1 MDEKYNALFTPWKIG
16 NVEIP
21 NRIVQ
26 CSMGGTSL
34 FGWLEPN
41 HFDKEAAYFL
51 LNRAQDGVGLILPGM
66 QCVRDTMGIPG
77 RKWLWQNDR
86 MFKELKP
93 YMEEFHKTGSKLF
106 IQLAAGFGRSMAI
119 NGWMSYLAKH
129 DFLNKLA
136 SPIVDVQYSCASASA
151 TPNRWNEDLKSRP
164 MTRAEIKEMV
174 EAFGKTAKKLR
185 DAGVDGVEIHAV
197 HEGYLL
203 DQFTMKN
210 WNFRTDEYGGSF
222 ENRFRFPV
230 EIVKCIHEYAG
241 DDFPVSLRYSVVS
254 KTKGWG
260 KGAMPYEEDFEEFGR
275 DMEESEKA
283 VKYLEEAGY
292 AMFNCDNGTYD
303 AWYWAHP
310 PQYMPDNCNLS
321 YVEHIKNFT
330 SKPVVCAGRMD
341 PVKAAEEIEAGRLD
355 AVAIARQ
362 NLVDHDWIHKIKAGQ
377 QDEIKPC
384 IRCHNGCF
392 NMAKFAGTPNI
403 QHLGDSLHLARC
415 ALNPTTMQHNRY
427 KIVPTKKPKKVAI
440 IGGGIGGMECALVLT
455 QRGHKPVIFEKSNEL
470 GGLFLT
476 ASAMT
481 FKENDKDLITWY
493 KREIEKAGIE
503 VHLGTEVNDLNTLH
517 GFDDIIVATGSVPRT
532 MPQIKGFDK
541 TLTFT
546 DVLKDK
552 KEVGDKVLFIG
563 GGQSS
568 CEAAYDL
575 LLNFGKHPI
584 IVEYAGDLVAAQA
597 TCLANTSY
605 LRDAMEYHKV
615 PVYLHSTVTEITDK
629 GCTVKNVQTGETFFV
644 ECDSVVNGI
653 GFVPTPVG
661 GKTASRKVKGRETI
675 HRVGD
680 CVAIGN
686 LRTVIWRAWDVCM
699 KI

>member
-1 MDEKYNALFTPWKIG
+1 MNQKYNALFTPWKIC

-34 FGWLEPN
+34 FGWMEPS
-41 HFDKEAAYFL
+41 HLDKEAAYFL

-66 QCVRDTMGIPG
+66 QCIKDPILG
-77 RKWLWQNDR
+77 RWLYQNDK
-86 MFKELKP
+86 MFKDLEV
-93 YMEEFHKTGSKLF
+93 YMKEFHKTGSKLF
-106 IQLAAGFGRSMAI
+106 IQLAAGMGRSMAI
-119 NGWMSYLAKH
+119 TKPMVTLLKH
-129 DFLNKLA
+129 PLLGKIA
-136 SPIVDVQYSCASASA
+136 SPIADLDYITASASA
-151 TPNRWNEDLKSRP
+151 TPNRWYEEIKSRP
-164 MTRAEIKEMV
+164 MTIQEIHDQV
-174 EAFGKTAKKLR
+174 DAFAKTAKKLM

-203 DQFTMKN
+203 DQFTISNMN
-210 WNFRTDEYGGSF
+210 YRTDEYGGSF
-222 ENRFRFPV
+222 ENRYRFPV
-230 EIVKCIHEYAG
+230 EIVQAIKAACG
-241 DDFPVSLRYSVVS
+241 NDFPVSLRYSVVS
-254 KTKGWG
+254 KTKDWG
-260 KGAMPYEEDFEEFGR
+260 KGAMPYETDFKEFGR
-275 DMEESEKA
+275 DMEESERA
-283 VKYLEEAGY
+283 IKYLSDAGY
-292 AMFNCDNGTYD
+292 DMFNCDNGTYD

-310 PQYMPDNCNLS
+310 PQYMPDNCNLE
-321 YVEHIKNFT
+321 YVEHIKKFT
-330 SKPVVCAGRMD
+330 DKPVVCAGRMD
-341 PVKAAEEIEAGRLD
+341 PVKAAEEIEAGKLD

-362 NLVDHDWIHKIKAGQ
+362 NLVDHDWIHKIKEGRE
-377 QDEIKPC
+377 DEIKPC

-392 NMAKFAGTPNI
+392 NMAKYAGTPNV

-427 KIVPTKKPKKVAI
+427 KIVPTKNPKKVAI
-440 IGGGIGGMECALVLT
+440 IGGGIGGMECALVLK
-455 QRGHKPVIFEKSNEL
+455 QRGHIPTIFEKSGEL

-481 FKENDKDLITWY
+481 FKENDKELIRWY
-493 KREIEKAGIE
+493 LNEIEKEGID
-503 VHLGTEVNDLNTLH
+503 VHLNTEINDLGALH
-517 GFDDIIVATGSVPRT
+517 GFDEIIVASGSVPRT
-532 MPQIKGFDK
+532 MPSIKGFDK

-546 DVLKDK
+546 QVLRDK
-552 KEVGDKVLFIG
+552 VDVGDKVLFIG

-568 CEAAYDL
+568 CEAAYDM
-575 LLNFGKHPI
+575 LLNYGKHPI

-629 GCTVKNVQTGETFFV
+629 GCTVKNVQTGETTFV

-661 GKTASRKVKGRETI
+661 GKDNKKAY
-675 HRVGD
+675 RVGD

>member
-1 MDEKYNALFTPWKIG
+1 MNSKYNALFTPWKIG

-34 FGWLEPN
+34 FGWMEPS
-41 HFDKEAAYFL
+41 HLDKEAAYFL

-66 QCVRDTMGIPG
+66 QCIKDPIGG
-77 RKWLWQNDR
+77 RWLYQNNK
-86 MFKELKP
+86 MFKDLKE
-93 YMEEFHKTGSKLF
+93 YMVEFHKTGSKLF
-106 IQLAAGFGRSMAI
+106 IQLAAGMGRSMAI
-119 NGWMSYLAKH
+119 TKPMVALLKH
-129 DFLNKLA
+129 PILGKLA
-136 SPIVDVQYSCASASA
+136 SPVADLDYITASASA
-151 TPNRWNEDLKSRP
+151 TPNRWYDEIKSRP
-164 MTRAEIKEMV
+164 MTIKEIHDQV
-174 EAFGKTAKKLR
+174 EAFAKTSKKLM

-203 DQFTMKN
+203 DQFTISNMN
-210 WNFRTDEYGGSF
+210 YRTDEYGGSF

-230 EIVKCIHEYAG
+230 EIVQAIKAACG

-254 KTKGWG
+254 KTKDWG
-260 KGAMPYEEDFEEFGR
+260 KGAMPYEKDFKEFGR

-283 VKYLEEAGY
+283 IKYLADAGY
-292 AMFNCDNGTYD
+292 DMFSCDNGTYD

-310 PQYMPDNCNLS
+310 PQYMPDNCNLE
-321 YVEHIKNFT
+321 YVEHIKKFT
-330 SKPVVCAGRMD
+330 DKPVVCAGRMD
-341 PVKAAEEIEAGRLD
+341 PVKAAEEIEAGKLD

-362 NLVDHDWIHKIKAGQ
+362 NLVDHDWIHKIKEGHE
-377 QDEIKPC
+377 DEIKPC

-392 NMAKFAGTPNI
+392 NMAKFAGTPNV
-403 QHLGDSLHLARC
+403 QHFNDSMHLARC
-415 ALNPTTMQHNRY
+415 ALNPTTMQHTRY
-427 KIVPTKKPKKVAI
+427 KIVPTKNPKKVAI
-440 IGGGIGGMECALVLT
+440 IGGGIGGMECALVLK
-455 QRGHKPVIFEKSNEL
+455 QRGHIPTIFEKTDEL

-481 FKENDKDLITWY
+481 FKENDKELIRWY
-493 KREIEKAGIE
+493 KNEIEKQGID
-503 VHLGTEVNDLNTLH
+503 VRFNTEINDLGVLR
-517 GFDDIIVATGSVPRT
+517 GYDDIIVASGSVPRM
-532 MPQIKGFDK
+532 MPSIKGFDK
-541 TLTFT
+541 ALTFT
-546 DVLKDK
+546 QVLKDK
-552 KEVGDKVLFIG
+552 VDVGDKVLFIG

-568 CEAAYDL
+568 CEAAYDM

-597 TCLANTSY
+597 TCLANTSF

-629 GCTVKNVQTGETFFV
+629 GCTVKNVETGETTFV

-661 GKTASRKVKGRETI
+661 GKDNKKAY
-675 HRVGD
+675 RVGD

>member
-1 MDEKYNALFTPWKIG
+1 MDAKYQPLFTPWKIG
-16 NVEIP
+16 NVEIK

-66 QCVRDTMGIPG
+66 QCVRDQLGIPG
-77 RKWLWQNDR
+77 RKWLYQNDQ
-86 MFKELKP
+86 MFKQLKE
-93 YMEEFHKTGSKLF
+93 YMVEFHKTGAKLF
-106 IQLAAGFGRSMAI
+106 IQLAAGMGRSMAI
-119 NGWMSYLAKH
+119 NGWMTTLAKN
-129 DFLNKLA
+129 DVLNKLA
-136 SPIVDVQYSCASASA
+136 SPIVDVQYCCASASA
-151 TPNRWNEDLKSRP
+151 TPNRWAEDVTSRP
-164 MTRAEIKEMV
+164 LTVAEIQEMV
-174 EAFGKTAKKLR
+174 EAFGKTAKRLR
-185 DAGVDGVEIHAV
+185 EAGVDGVEIHAV

-203 DQFTMKN
+203 DQFTMSN
-210 WNFRTDEYGGSF
+210 WNYRTDQYGGSF

-230 EIVKCIHEYAG
+230 EIVQEIKKQAG
-241 DDFPVSLRYSVVS
+241 ADFPVSLRYSVVS
-254 KTKGWG
+254 KTKAWG
-260 KGAMPYEEDFEEFGR
+260 KGAMPYETDFEEWGR
-275 DMEESEKA
+275 DMEESERA
-283 VKYLEEAGY
+283 VKYLGDAGY
-292 AMFNCDNGTYD
+292 DMFNCDNGTYD

-310 PQYMPDNCNLS
+310 PQYMPDNCNLE
-321 YVEHIKNFT
+321 YVKHIKKFT
-330 SKPVVCAGRMD
+330 DKPVVCAGRMD
-341 PVKAAEEIEAGRLD
+341 PVKAAEEIAAGTID

-362 NLVDHDWIHKIKAGQ
+362 NLVDHEWVHKIMEGR

-392 NMAKFAGTPNI
+392 NFSKAKGTSNM
-403 QHLGDSLHLARC
+403 QRLDDSLHLARC

-427 KIVPTKKPKKVAI
+427 KIVPTRKPKKVAI
-440 IGGGIGGMECALVLT
+440 IGGGIGGMECALVLL

-476 ASAMT
+476 ASAMS
-481 FKENDKDLITWY
+481 FKENDKELLRWY
-493 KREIEKAGIE
+493 KREIEKAGVE
-503 VHLGTEVNDLNTLH
+503 VHYNTEVTDLGTLR
-517 GFDDIIVATGSVPRT
+517 GFDDIIVASGSVPRT
-532 MPQIKGFDK
+532 MPMIPGFDK
-541 TLTFT
+541 CMTFT
-546 DVLKDK
+546 QLLKEK
-552 KEVGDKVLFIG
+552 APVGDKVLFIG

-575 LLNFGKHPI
+575 ILQGKHPI
-584 IVEYAGDLVAAQA
+584 IVEYANDLVNAQA
-597 TCLANTSY
+597 TCLANTSF

-615 PVYLHSTVTEITDK
+615 PVYLESTVTAIRD
-629 GCTVKNVQTGETFFV
+629 GSVTVKNVKTGDTFEV
-644 ECDSVVNGI
+644 ECDNVVNGI

-661 GKTASRKVKGRETI
+661 GKNSKAY
-675 HRVGD
+675 RVGD

>member
-1 MDEKYNALFTPWKIG
+1 MNPKYEALFTPWKVG
-16 NVEIP
+16 NVEIK

-34 FGWLEPN
+34 FGWMEPS
-41 HFDKEAAYFL
+41 HLDKEAAYFL

-66 QCVRDTMGIPG
+66 QCIKDAIGG
-77 RKWLWQNDR
+77 RWLYQNEK
-86 MFKELKP
+86 MFKDLKK
-93 YMEEFHKTGSKLF
+93 YMEEFHKTGAKLF
-106 IQLAAGFGRSMAI
+106 IQLAAGMGRSMAI
-119 NGWMSYLAKH
+119 TKPMILLLQHPVLG
-129 DFLNKLA
+129 KLA
-136 SPIVDVQYSCASASA
+136 SPVADLDYITASASA
-151 TPNRWNEDLKSRP
+151 TPNRWYDEVKSRP
-164 MTRAEIKEMV
+164 MTIKEIHDQV
-174 EAFGKTAKKLR
+174 EAFAKTSKLLKE
-185 DAGVDGVEIHAV
+185 AGVDGVEIHAV

-203 DQFTMKN
+203 DQFTISNMN
-210 WNFRTDEYGGSF
+210 YRTDEYGGSF
-222 ENRFRFPV
+222 ENRYRFPV
-230 EIVKCIHEYAG
+230 EIVQAIKRECG
-241 DDFPVSLRYSVVS
+241 SDFPVSLRYSVVS
-254 KTKGWG
+254 KTKDWG
-260 KGAMPYEEDFEEFGR
+260 KGAMPYEEDFKEFGR

-283 VKYLEEAGY
+283 VKYLEDAGY
-292 AMFNCDNGTYD
+292 DMFNCDNGTYD

-321 YVEHIKNFT
+321 YVEHIKNYT

-341 PVKAAEEIEAGRLD
+341 PVKAAEEIAAGKLD

-362 NLVDHDWIHKIKAGQ
+362 NLVDHEWIHKILEGRE
-377 QDEIKPC
+377 DEIKPC

-415 ALNPTTMQHNRY
+415 ALNPTTMQHNKY
-427 KIVPTKKPKKVAI
+427 KIVPAKSPKKVAI
-440 IGGGIGGMECALVLT
+440 IGGGIGGMECALVLK
-455 QRGHKPVIFEKSNEL
+455 QRGHIPTLFEKSGEL

-481 FKENDKDLITWY
+481 FKENDKELIRWY
-493 KREIEKAGIE
+493 RREIEKSGIE
-503 VHLGTEVNDLNTLH
+503 VHLNTEVNDLGTLR
-517 GFDDIIVATGSVPRT
+517 GYDDIIVATGSVPRT
-532 MPQIKGFDK
+532 MPGIKGFEK
-541 TLTFT
+541 ALTFT
-546 DVLKDK
+546 QILKEK
-552 KEVGDKVLFIG
+552 HELGDKVLFIG

-575 LLNFGKHPI
+575 LLNYGKHPI
-584 IVEYAGDLVAAQA
+584 IVEYANDLVAAQA

-644 ECDSVVNGI
+644 ECDNVVNGI

-661 GKTASRKVKGRETI
+661 GRTASRKVKGKETI
-675 HRVGD
+675 FRVGD

>member
-1 MDEKYNALFTPWKIG
+1 MNPKYEALFTPWKVG
-16 NVEIP
+16 NVEVK

-34 FGWLEPN
+34 FGWMEPS
-41 HFDKEAAYFL
+41 HLDKEAAYFL

-66 QCVRDTMGIPG
+66 QCIKDAIGG
-77 RKWLWQNDR
+77 RWLYQNEK
-86 MFKELKP
+86 MFKDLKK
-93 YMEEFHKTGSKLF
+93 YMEEFHKTGAKLF
-106 IQLAAGFGRSMAI
+106 IQLAAGMGRSMAI
-119 NGWMSYLAKH
+119 TKPMILLLQHPVLG
-129 DFLNKLA
+129 KLA
-136 SPIVDVQYSCASASA
+136 SPVADLDYITASASA
-151 TPNRWNEDLKSRP
+151 TPNRWYDEVKSRP
-164 MTRAEIKEMV
+164 MTIKEIHDQV
-174 EAFGKTAKKLR
+174 EAFAKTSKLLKE
-185 DAGVDGVEIHAV
+185 AGVDGVEIHAV

-203 DQFTMKN
+203 DQFTISNMN
-210 WNFRTDEYGGSF
+210 YRTDEYGGSF
-222 ENRFRFPV
+222 ENRYRFPV
-230 EIVKCIHEYAG
+230 EIVQAIKRECG
-241 DDFPVSLRYSVVS
+241 SDFPVSLRYSVVS
-254 KTKGWG
+254 KTKDWG
-260 KGAMPYEEDFEEFGR
+260 KGAMPYEEDFKEFGR

-283 VKYLEEAGY
+283 VKYLEDAGY
-292 AMFNCDNGTYD
+292 DMFNCDNGTYD

-321 YVEHIKNFT
+321 YVEHIKNYT

-341 PVKAAEEIEAGRLD
+341 PVKAAEEIAAGRLD

-362 NLVDHDWIHKIKAGQ
+362 NLVDHEWIHKILEGRE
-377 QDEIKPC
+377 DEIKPC

-415 ALNPTTMQHNRY
+415 ALNPTTMQHNKY
-427 KIVPTKKPKKVAI
+427 KIVPTKSPKKVAI
-440 IGGGIGGMECALVLT
+440 IGGGIGGMECALVLK
-455 QRGHKPVIFEKSNEL
+455 QRGHIPTLFEKSGEL

-481 FKENDKDLITWY
+481 FKENDKELIRWY
-493 KREIEKAGIE
+493 RREIEKSGIE
-503 VHLGTEVNDLNTLH
+503 VHLNTEVNDLGTLR
-517 GFDDIIVATGSVPRT
+517 GYDDIIVATGSVPRT
-532 MPQIKGFDK
+532 MPGIKGFEK
-541 TLTFT
+541 ALTFT
-546 DVLKDK
+546 QILKEK
-552 KEVGDKVLFIG
+552 HELGDKVLFIG

-575 LLNFGKHPI
+575 LLNYGKHPI
-584 IVEYAGDLVAAQA
+584 IVEYANDLVAAQA

-644 ECDSVVNGI
+644 ECDNVVNGI

-661 GKTASRKVKGRETI
+661 GRTASRKVKGKETI
-675 HRVGD
+675 FRVGD

>member
-1 MDEKYNALFTPWKIG
+1 MNQKYNALFTPWKIC

-34 FGWLEPN
+34 FGWMEPS
-41 HFDKEAAYFL
+41 HLDKEAAYFL

-66 QCVRDTMGIPG
+66 QCIKDPILG
-77 RKWLWQNDR
+77 RWLYQNDK
-86 MFKELKP
+86 MFKDLEV
-93 YMEEFHKTGSKLF
+93 YMKEFHKTGSKLF
-106 IQLAAGFGRSMAI
+106 IQLAAGMGRSMAI
-119 NGWMSYLAKH
+119 TKPMVTLLKH
-129 DFLNKLA
+129 PLLGKIA
-136 SPIVDVQYSCASASA
+136 SPIADLDYITASASA
-151 TPNRWNEDLKSRP
+151 TPNRWYEEIKSRP
-164 MTRAEIKEMV
+164 MTIQEIHDQV
-174 EAFGKTAKKLR
+174 DAFAKTAKKLM

-203 DQFTMKN
+203 DQFTISNMN
-210 WNFRTDEYGGSF
+210 YRTDEYGGSF
-222 ENRFRFPV
+222 ENRYRFPV
-230 EIVKCIHEYAG
+230 EIVQAIKAACG
-241 DDFPVSLRYSVVS
+241 NDFPVSLRYSVVS
-254 KTKGWG
+254 KTKDWG
-260 KGAMPYEEDFEEFGR
+260 KGAMPYETDFKEFGR
-275 DMEESEKA
+275 DMEESERA
-283 VKYLEEAGY
+283 IKYLSDAGY
-292 AMFNCDNGTYD
+292 DMFNCDNGTYD

-310 PQYMPDNCNLS
+310 PQYMPDNCNLE
-321 YVEHIKNFT
+321 YVEHIKKFT
-330 SKPVVCAGRMD
+330 DKPVVCAGRMD
-341 PVKAAEEIEAGRLD
+341 PVKAAEEIEAGKLD

-362 NLVDHDWIHKIKAGQ
+362 NLVDHDWIHKIKEGRE
-377 QDEIKPC
+377 DEIKPC

-392 NMAKFAGTPNI
+392 NMAKYAGTPNV

-427 KIVPTKKPKKVAI
+427 KIVPTKNPKKVAI
-440 IGGGIGGMECALVLT
+440 IGGGIGGMECALVLK
-455 QRGHKPVIFEKSNEL
+455 QRGHIPTIFEKSGEL

-481 FKENDKDLITWY
+481 FKENDKELIRWY
-493 KREIEKAGIE
+493 LNEIEKEGID
-503 VHLGTEVNDLNTLH
+503 VHLNTEINDLGALH
-517 GFDDIIVATGSVPRT
+517 GFDEIIVASGSVPRT
-532 MPQIKGFDK
+532 MPSIKGFDK

-546 DVLKDK
+546 QVLRDK
-552 KEVGDKVLFIG
+552 VDVGDKVLFIG

-568 CEAAYDL
+568 CEAAYDM
-575 LLNFGKHPI
+575 LLNYGKHPI

-629 GCTVKNVQTGETFFV
+629 GCTVKNVQTGETTFV

-661 GKTASRKVKGRETI
+661 GKNNKKAY
-675 HRVGD
+675 RVGD

>member
-1 MDEKYNALFTPWKIG
+1 MDEKYSALFTPWKIG
-16 NVEIP
+16 NVEIK
-21 NRIVQ
+21 NRIVR

-34 FGWLEPN
+34 FGWLEPC
-41 HFDKEAAYFL
+41 HFDKEAANFL
-51 LNRAQDGVGLILPGM
+51 LNRAQDGVGLVLPGM
-66 QCVRDTMGIPG
+66 QCVRDTMG
-77 RKWLWQNDR
+77 RRWLWQNKK
-86 MFKELKP
+86 MFKELAD
-93 YMEEFHKTGSKLF
+93 YMVEYHKTGSKLF
-106 IQLAAGFGRSMAI
+106 IQLAAGFGRSMAVAP
-119 NGWMSYLAKH
+119 WMVTLNNNKVLGALAK
-129 DFLNKLA
+129 
-136 SPIVDVQYSCASASA
+136 PVIDVSYCCASASA
-151 TPNRWNEDLKSRP
+151 TPNRWQEDMLSRP
-164 MTRAEIKEMV
+164 MTVEEIHEMV
-174 EAFGKTAKKLR
+174 DAFGKTAKLLR
-185 DAGVDGVEIHAV
+185 EAGVDGVEIHAV

-203 DQFTMKN
+203 DQFTIAN
-210 WNFRTDEYGGSF
+210 WNHRTDEYGGSF

-230 EIVKCIHEYAG
+230 EIVQSIKRQAG
-241 DDFPVSLRYSVVS
+241 ADFPVSLRYSVVS
-254 KTKGWG
+254 KTKAWG
-260 KGAMPYEEDFEEFGR
+260 KGAMPYETDFEEFGR
-275 DMEESEKA
+275 DMAESEKA
-283 VKYLEEAGY
+283 IKYLGDAGY
-292 AMFNCDNGTYD
+292 DMFNCDNGTYD

-310 PQYMPDNCNLS
+310 PQYMPDNCNLE
-321 YVEHIKNFT
+321 YVEHIKKFT
-330 SKPVVCAGRMD
+330 DKPVVCAGRMD

-455 QRGHKPVIFEKSNEL
+455 PRGHKPVIFEKSNEL

>member
-1 MDEKYNALFTPWKIG
+1 MNPKYEALFTPWKVG
-16 NVEIP
+16 NVEIK

-34 FGWLEPN
+34 FGWMEPS
-41 HFDKEAAYFL
+41 HLDKEAAYFL

-66 QCVRDTMGIPG
+66 QCIKDAIGG
-77 RKWLWQNDR
+77 RWLYQNEK
-86 MFKELKP
+86 MFKDLKK
-93 YMEEFHKTGSKLF
+93 YMEEFHKTGAKLF
-106 IQLAAGFGRSMAI
+106 VQLAAGMGRSMAI
-119 NGWMSYLAKH
+119 TKPMILLLQHPVLGKI
-129 DFLNKLA
+129 A
-136 SPIVDVQYSCASASA
+136 SPVADLDYITASASA
-151 TPNRWNEDLKSRP
+151 TPNRWYDEVKSRP
-164 MTRAEIKEMV
+164 MTIKEIHDQV
-174 EAFGKTAKKLR
+174 EAFAKTSKLLKE
-185 DAGVDGVEIHAV
+185 AGVDGVEIHAV

-203 DQFTMKN
+203 DQFTISNMN
-210 WNFRTDEYGGSF
+210 YRTDEYGGSF
-222 ENRFRFPV
+222 ENRYRFPV
-230 EIVKCIHEYAG
+230 EIVQAIKRECG
-241 DDFPVSLRYSVVS
+241 SDFPVSLRYSVVS
-254 KTKGWG
+254 KTKDWG
-260 KGAMPYEEDFEEFGR
+260 KGAMPYEKDFKEFGR
-275 DMEESEKA
+275 DMEESERA
-283 VKYLEEAGY
+283 VKYLADAGY
-292 AMFNCDNGTYD
+292 DMFNCDNGTYD

-310 PQYMPDNCNLS
+310 PQYMPDNCNLE
-321 YVEHIKNFT
+321 YVEHIKKFT
-330 SKPVVCAGRMD
+330 DKPVVCAGRMD
-341 PVKAAEEIEAGRLD
+341 PVKAAEEIAAGKLD

-362 NLVDHDWIHKIKAGQ
+362 NLVDHEWIHKILEGRE
-377 QDEIKPC
+377 DEIKPC

-415 ALNPTTMQHNRY
+415 ALNPTTMQHNKY
-427 KIVPTKKPKKVAI
+427 KIVPAKSPKKVAI

-481 FKENDKDLITWY
+481 FKENDKELITWY

-503 VHLGTEVNDLNTLH
+503 VHLGTEVNDLNTLR

-532 MPQIKGFDK
+532 MPQIKGFEK

-546 DVLKDK
+546 DILKDK
-552 KEVGDKVLFIG
+552 KDVGDKVLFIG

-575 LLNFGKHPI
+575 LLNFGKHPT

>member
-1 MDEKYNALFTPWKIG
+1 MNPKYEALFTPWKVG
-16 NVEIP
+16 NVEVK

-34 FGWLEPN
+34 FGWMEPS
-41 HFDKEAAYFL
+41 HLDKEAAYFL

-66 QCVRDTMGIPG
+66 QCIKDAIGG
-77 RKWLWQNDR
+77 RWLYQNEK
-86 MFKELKP
+86 MFKDLKK
-93 YMEEFHKTGSKLF
+93 YMEEFHKTGAKLF
-106 IQLAAGFGRSMAI
+106 IQLAAGMGRSMAI
-119 NGWMSYLAKH
+119 TKPMILLLQHPVLG
-129 DFLNKLA
+129 KLA
-136 SPIVDVQYSCASASA
+136 SPVADLDYITASASA
-151 TPNRWNEDLKSRP
+151 TPNRWYDEVKSRP
-164 MTRAEIKEMV
+164 MTIKEIHDQV
-174 EAFGKTAKKLR
+174 EAFAKTSKLLKE
-185 DAGVDGVEIHAV
+185 AGVDGVEIHAV

-203 DQFTMKN
+203 DQFTISNMN
-210 WNFRTDEYGGSF
+210 YRTDEYGGSF
-222 ENRFRFPV
+222 ENRYRFPV
-230 EIVKCIHEYAG
+230 EIVQAIKRECG
-241 DDFPVSLRYSVVS
+241 SDFPVSLRYSVVS
-254 KTKGWG
+254 KTKDWG
-260 KGAMPYEEDFEEFGR
+260 KGAMPYEEDFKEFGR

-283 VKYLEEAGY
+283 VKYLEDAGY
-292 AMFNCDNGTYD
+292 DMFNCDNGTYD

-341 PVKAAEEIEAGRLD
+341 PVKAAEEIAAGKLD

-362 NLVDHDWIHKIKAGQ
+362 NLVDHEWIHKILEGRE
-377 QDEIKPC
+377 DEIKPC

-415 ALNPTTMQHNRY
+415 ALNPTTMQHNKY
-427 KIVPTKKPKKVAI
+427 KIVPTKSPKKVAI
-440 IGGGIGGMECALVLT
+440 IGGGIGGMECALVLK
-455 QRGHKPVIFEKSNEL
+455 QRGHIPVLFEKSGEL

-481 FKENDKDLITWY
+481 FKENDKELIRWY
-493 KREIEKAGIE
+493 RREIEKSGIE
-503 VHLGTEVNDLNTLH
+503 VHLNTEVNDLGTLR
-517 GFDDIIVATGSVPRT
+517 GYDDIIVATGSVPRT
-532 MPQIKGFDK
+532 MPGIKGFEK
-541 TLTFT
+541 ALTFT
-546 DVLKDK
+546 QILKEK
-552 KEVGDKVLFIG
+552 HELGDKVLFIG

-575 LLNFGKHPI
+575 LLNYGKHPI
-584 IVEYAGDLVAAQA
+584 IVEYANDLVAAQA

-629 GCTVKNVQTGETFFV
+629 GCTVKNVQTGESFFV
-644 ECDSVVNGI
+644 ECDNVVNGI

-661 GKTASRKVKGRETI
+661 GRTASRKVKGKETI
-675 HRVGD
+675 FRVGD

>member
-1 MDEKYNALFTPWKIG
+1 MNSKYNALFTPWKIG

-34 FGWLEPN
+34 FGWMEPS
-41 HFDKEAAYFL
+41 HLDKEAAYFL

-66 QCVRDTMGIPG
+66 QCIKDPIGG
-77 RKWLWQNDR
+77 RWLYQNNK
-86 MFKELKP
+86 MFKDLKE
-93 YMEEFHKTGSKLF
+93 YMVEFHKTGSKLF
-106 IQLAAGFGRSMAI
+106 IQLAAGMGRSMAI
-119 NGWMSYLAKH
+119 TKPMVALLKH
-129 DFLNKLA
+129 PILGKLA
-136 SPIVDVQYSCASASA
+136 SPVADLDYITASASA
-151 TPNRWNEDLKSRP
+151 TPNRWYDEIKSRP
-164 MTRAEIKEMV
+164 MTIKEIHDQV
-174 EAFGKTAKKLR
+174 EAFAKTSKKLM

-203 DQFTMKN
+203 DQFTISNMN
-210 WNFRTDEYGGSF
+210 YRTDGGSF

-230 EIVKCIHEYAG
+230 EIVQAIKAACG

-254 KTKGWG
+254 KTKDWG
-260 KGAMPYEEDFEEFGR
+260 KGAMPYEKDFKEFGR

-283 VKYLEEAGY
+283 IKYLADAGY
-292 AMFNCDNGTYD
+292 DMFNCDNGTYD

-310 PQYMPDNCNLS
+310 PQYMPDNCNLE
-321 YVEHIKNFT
+321 YVEHIKKFT
-330 SKPVVCAGRMD
+330 DKPVVCAGRMD
-341 PVKAAEEIEAGRLD
+341 PVKAAEEIEAGKLD

-362 NLVDHDWIHKIKAGQ
+362 NLVDHDWIHKIKEGHE
-377 QDEIKPC
+377 DEIKPC

-392 NMAKFAGTPNI
+392 NMAKFAGTPNV
-403 QHLGDSLHLARC
+403 QHFNDSMHLARC
-415 ALNPTTMQHNRY
+415 ALNPTTMQHTRY
-427 KIVPTKKPKKVAI
+427 KIVPTKNPKKVAI
-440 IGGGIGGMECALVLT
+440 IGGGIGGMECALVLK
-455 QRGHKPVIFEKSNEL
+455 QRGHIPTIFEKTDEL

-481 FKENDKDLITWY
+481 FKENDKDLIRWY
-493 KREIEKAGIE
+493 KNEIEKQGID
-503 VHLGTEVNDLNTLH
+503 VRFNTEINDLGVLR
-517 GFDDIIVATGSVPRT
+517 GYDDIIVASGSVPRM
-532 MPQIKGFDK
+532 MPSIKGFDK
-541 TLTFT
+541 ALTFT
-546 DVLKDK
+546 QVLKDK
-552 KEVGDKVLFIG
+552 VDVGDKVLFIG

-568 CEAAYDL
+568 CEAAYDM

-597 TCLANTSY
+597 TCLANTSF

-629 GCTVKNVQTGETFFV
+629 GCTVKNVETGETTFV

-661 GKTASRKVKGRETI
+661 GKDNKKAY
-675 HRVGD
+675 RVGD

>member
-1 MDEKYNALFTPWKIG
+1 MNPKYEALFTPWKVG
-16 NVEIP
+16 KVEVK

-34 FGWLEPN
+34 FGWMEPS
-41 HFDKEAAYFL
+41 HLDKEAAYFL

-66 QCVRDTMGIPG
+66 QCIKDAIGG
-77 RKWLWQNDR
+77 RWLYQNEK
-86 MFKELKP
+86 MFKDLKK
-93 YMEEFHKTGSKLF
+93 YMEEFHKTGAKLF
-106 IQLAAGFGRSMAI
+106 IQLAAGMGRSMAI
-119 NGWMSYLAKH
+119 TKPMILLLQHPVLG
-129 DFLNKLA
+129 KLA
-136 SPIVDVQYSCASASA
+136 SPVADLDYITASASA
-151 TPNRWNEDLKSRP
+151 TPNRWYDEVKSRP
-164 MTRAEIKEMV
+164 MTIKEIHDQV
-174 EAFGKTAKKLR
+174 EAFAKTSKLLKE
-185 DAGVDGVEIHAV
+185 AGVDGVEIHAV

-203 DQFTMKN
+203 DQFTISNMN
-210 WNFRTDEYGGSF
+210 YRTDEYGGSF
-222 ENRFRFPV
+222 ENRYRFPV
-230 EIVKCIHEYAG
+230 EIVQAIKRECG
-241 DDFPVSLRYSVVS
+241 SDFPVSLRYSVVS
-254 KTKGWG
+254 KTKDWG
-260 KGAMPYEEDFEEFGR
+260 KGAMPYEEDFKEFGR

-283 VKYLEEAGY
+283 VKYLEDAGY
-292 AMFNCDNGTYD
+292 DMFNCDNGTYD

-321 YVEHIKNFT
+321 YVEHIKNYT

-341 PVKAAEEIEAGRLD
+341 PVKAAEEIAAGKLD

-362 NLVDHDWIHKIKAGQ
+362 NLVDHEWIHKILEGRE
-377 QDEIKPC
+377 DEIKPC

-415 ALNPTTMQHNRY
+415 ALNPTTMQHNKY
-427 KIVPTKKPKKVAI
+427 KIVPTKSPKKVAI
-440 IGGGIGGMECALVLT
+440 IGGGIGGMECALVLK
-455 QRGHKPVIFEKSNEL
+455 QRGHIPVLFEKSGEL

-481 FKENDKDLITWY
+481 FKENDKELIRWY
-493 KREIEKAGIE
+493 RREIEKSGIE
-503 VHLGTEVNDLNTLH
+503 VHLNTEVNDLGTLR
-517 GFDDIIVATGSVPRT
+517 GYDDIIVATGSVPRT
-532 MPQIKGFDK
+532 MPGIKGFEK
-541 TLTFT
+541 ALTFT
-546 DVLKDK
+546 QILKEK
-552 KEVGDKVLFIG
+552 HELGDKVLFIG

-575 LLNFGKHPI
+575 LLNYGKHPI
-584 IVEYAGDLVAAQA
+584 IVEYANDLVAAQA

-644 ECDSVVNGI
+644 ECDNVVNGI

-661 GKTASRKVKGRETI
+661 GRTASRKVKGKETI
-675 HRVGD
+675 FRVGD

>member
-1 MDEKYNALFTPWKIG
+1 MNPKYEALFTPWKVG
-16 NVEIP
+16 NVEVK

-34 FGWLEPN
+34 FGWMEPS
-41 HFDKEAAYFL
+41 HLDKEAAYFL

-66 QCVRDTMGIPG
+66 QCIKDAIGG
-77 RKWLWQNDR
+77 RWLYQNEK
-86 MFKELKP
+86 MFKDLKK
-93 YMEEFHKTGSKLF
+93 YMEEFHKTGAKLF
-106 IQLAAGFGRSMAI
+106 IQLAAGMGRSMAI
-119 NGWMSYLAKH
+119 TKPMILLLQHPVLG
-129 DFLNKLA
+129 KLA
-136 SPIVDVQYSCASASA
+136 SPVADLDYITASASA
-151 TPNRWNEDLKSRP
+151 TPNRWYDEVKSRP
-164 MTRAEIKEMV
+164 MTIKEIHDQV
-174 EAFGKTAKKLR
+174 EAFAKTSKLLKE
-185 DAGVDGVEIHAV
+185 AGVDGVEIHAV

-203 DQFTMKN
+203 DQFTISNMN
-210 WNFRTDEYGGSF
+210 YRTDEYGGSF
-222 ENRFRFPV
+222 ENRYRFPV
-230 EIVKCIHEYAG
+230 EIVQAIKRECG
-241 DDFPVSLRYSVVS
+241 SDFPVSLRYSVVS
-254 KTKGWG
+254 KTKDWG
-260 KGAMPYEEDFEEFGR
+260 KGAMPYEEDFKEFGR

-283 VKYLEEAGY
+283 VKYLEDAGY
-292 AMFNCDNGTYD
+292 DMFNCDNGTYD

-321 YVEHIKNFT
+321 YVEHIKNYT

-341 PVKAAEEIEAGRLD
+341 PVKAAEEIAAGRLD

-362 NLVDHDWIHKIKAGQ
+362 NLVDHEWIHKILEGRE
-377 QDEIKPC
+377 DEIKPC

-415 ALNPTTMQHNRY
+415 ALNPTTMQHNKY
-427 KIVPTKKPKKVAI
+427 KIVPTKSPKKVAI
-440 IGGGIGGMECALVLT
+440 IGGGIGGMECALVLK
-455 QRGHKPVIFEKSNEL
+455 QRGHIPTLFEKSGEL

-481 FKENDKDLITWY
+481 FKENDKELIRWY
-493 KREIEKAGIE
+493 RREIEKSGIE
-503 VHLGTEVNDLNTLH
+503 VHLNTEVNDLGTLR
-517 GFDDIIVATGSVPRT
+517 GYDDIIVATGSVPRT
-532 MPQIKGFDK
+532 MPGIKGFEK
-541 TLTFT
+541 ALTFT
-546 DVLKDK
+546 QLLKEK
-552 KEVGDKVLFIG
+552 HEVGDKVLFIG

-575 LLNFGKHPI
+575 LLNYGKHPI
-584 IVEYAGDLVAAQA
+584 IVEYANDLVAAQA

-644 ECDSVVNGI
+644 ECDNVVNGI

-661 GKTASRKVKGRETI
+661 GRTASRKVKGKETI
-675 HRVGD
+675 FRVGD

>member
-1 MDEKYNALFTPWKIG
+1 MNPKYEALFTPWKVG
-16 NVEIP
+16 NVEVK

-34 FGWLEPN
+34 FGWMEPS
-41 HFDKEAAYFL
+41 HLDKEAAYFL

-66 QCVRDTMGIPG
+66 QCIKDAIGG
-77 RKWLWQNDR
+77 RWLYQNEK
-86 MFKELKP
+86 MFKDLKK
-93 YMEEFHKTGSKLF
+93 YMEEFHKTGAKLF
-106 IQLAAGFGRSMAI
+106 IQLAAGMGRSMAI
-119 NGWMSYLAKH
+119 TKPMILLLQHPVLG
-129 DFLNKLA
+129 KLA
-136 SPIVDVQYSCASASA
+136 SPVADLDYITASASA
-151 TPNRWNEDLKSRP
+151 TPNRWYDEVKSRP
-164 MTRAEIKEMV
+164 MTIKEIHDQV
-174 EAFGKTAKKLR
+174 EAFAKTSKLLKE
-185 DAGVDGVEIHAV
+185 AGVDGVEIHAV

-203 DQFTMKN
+203 DQFTISNMN
-210 WNFRTDEYGGSF
+210 YRTDEYGGSF
-222 ENRFRFPV
+222 ENRYRFPV
-230 EIVKCIHEYAG
+230 EIVQAIKRECG
-241 DDFPVSLRYSVVS
+241 SDFPVSLRYSVVS
-254 KTKGWG
+254 KTKDWG
-260 KGAMPYEEDFEEFGR
+260 KGAMPYEEDFKEFGR

-283 VKYLEEAGY
+283 VKYLEDAGY
-292 AMFNCDNGTYD
+292 DMFNCDNGTYD

-321 YVEHIKNFT
+321 YVEHIKNYT

-341 PVKAAEEIEAGRLD
+341 PVKAAEEIAAGKLD

-362 NLVDHDWIHKIKAGQ
+362 NLVDHEWIHKILEGRE
-377 QDEIKPC
+377 DEIKPC

-415 ALNPTTMQHNRY
+415 ALNPTTMQHNKY
-427 KIVPTKKPKKVAI
+427 KIVPTKSPKKVAI
-440 IGGGIGGMECALVLT
+440 IGGGIGGMECALVLK
-455 QRGHKPVIFEKSNEL
+455 QRGHIPTLFEKSGEL

-481 FKENDKDLITWY
+481 FKENDKELIRWY
-493 KREIEKAGIE
+493 RREIEKSGIE
-503 VHLGTEVNDLNTLH
+503 VHLNTEVNDLGTLR
-517 GFDDIIVATGSVPRT
+517 GYDDIIVATGSVPRT
-532 MPQIKGFDK
+532 MPGIKGFEK
-541 TLTFT
+541 ALTFT
-546 DVLKDK
+546 QLLKEK
-552 KEVGDKVLFIG
+552 HEVGDKVLFIG

-575 LLNFGKHPI
+575 LLNYGKHPI
-584 IVEYAGDLVAAQA
+584 IVEYANDLVAAQA

-644 ECDSVVNGI
+644 ECDNVVNGI

-661 GKTASRKVKGRETI
+661 GRTASRKVKGKETI
-675 HRVGD
+675 FRVGD

>member
-1 MDEKYNALFTPWKIG
+1 MNPKYEALFTPWKVG
-16 NVEIP
+16 NVEVK

-34 FGWLEPN
+34 FGWMEPS
-41 HFDKEAAYFL
+41 HLDKEAAYFL

-66 QCVRDTMGIPG
+66 QCIKDAIGG
-77 RKWLWQNDR
+77 RWLYQNEK
-86 MFKELKP
+86 MFKDLKK
-93 YMEEFHKTGSKLF
+93 YMDEFHKTGAKLF
-106 IQLAAGFGRSMAI
+106 IQLAAGMGRSMAI
-119 NGWMSYLAKH
+119 TKPMILLLQHPVLG
-129 DFLNKLA
+129 KLA
-136 SPIVDVQYSCASASA
+136 SPVADLDYITASASA
-151 TPNRWNEDLKSRP
+151 TPNRWYDEVKSRP
-164 MTRAEIKEMV
+164 MTIKEIHDQV
-174 EAFGKTAKKLR
+174 EAFAKTSKLLKE
-185 DAGVDGVEIHAV
+185 AGVDGVEIHAV

-203 DQFTMKN
+203 DQFTISNMN
-210 WNFRTDEYGGSF
+210 YRTDEYGGSF
-222 ENRFRFPV
+222 ENRYRFPV
-230 EIVKCIHEYAG
+230 EIVQAIKRECG
-241 DDFPVSLRYSVVS
+241 SDFPVSLRYSVVS
-254 KTKGWG
+254 KTKDWG
-260 KGAMPYEEDFEEFGR
+260 KGAMPYEEDFKEFGR

-283 VKYLEEAGY
+283 VKYLEDAGY
-292 AMFNCDNGTYD
+292 DMFNCDNGTYD

-321 YVEHIKNFT
+321 YVEHIKNYT

-341 PVKAAEEIEAGRLD
+341 PVKAAEEIAAGRLD

-362 NLVDHDWIHKIKAGQ
+362 NLVDHEWVHKILEGRE
-377 QDEIKPC
+377 DEIKPC

-415 ALNPTTMQHNRY
+415 ALNPTTMQHNKY
-427 KIVPTKKPKKVAI
+427 KIVPTRSPKKVAI
-440 IGGGIGGMECALVLT
+440 IGGGIGGMECALVLK
-455 QRGHKPVIFEKSNEL
+455 QRGHIPTLFEKSGEL

-481 FKENDKDLITWY
+481 FKENDKELIRWY
-493 KREIEKAGIE
+493 RREIEKSGIE
-503 VHLGTEVNDLNTLH
+503 VHLNTEVNDLGTLR
-517 GFDDIIVATGSVPRT
+517 GYDDIIVATGSVPRT
-532 MPQIKGFDK
+532 MPGIKGFEK
-541 TLTFT
+541 ALTFT
-546 DVLKDK
+546 QILKEK
-552 KEVGDKVLFIG
+552 HELGDKVLFIG

-575 LLNFGKHPI
+575 LLNYGKHPI
-584 IVEYAGDLVAAQA
+584 IVEYANDLVAAQA

-644 ECDSVVNGI
+644 ECDNVVNGI

-661 GKTASRKVKGRETI
+661 GRTASRKVKGKETI
-675 HRVGD
+675 FRVGD